1 MPKITTN
8 GTAAVRLLSLDR
20 TRGASQQFFNSIIVV
35 PDVGNTGDT
44 YLGFPLRAGGVEGA
58 VSATNYDA
66 IVKAGSD
73 KSVTVPGEPGAAIDA
88 SKVWF
93 LPVVADEGGAWF
105 AGVKS

>member
-20 TRGASQQFFNSIIVV
+20 TRPASQQFFSSIIVV
-35 PDVGNTGDT
+35 PDVGNTGDS
-44 YLGFPLRAGGVEGA
+44 YLGFPREAGGVEGA
-58 VSATNYDA
+58 VSSTNYDA

-73 KSVTVPGEPGAAIDA
+73 KSVTVPGEPGADVDA
-88 SKVWF
+88 SKVF
-93 LPVVADEGGAWF
+93 YLPAVADEGGAWF

>member
-1 MPKITTN
+1 MPKIVTN
-8 GTAAVRLLSLDR
+8 GTSAVRLLSLDR
-20 TRGASQQFFNSIIVV
+20 SRPASQQFFSSIVVV

-44 YLGFPLRAGGVEGA
+44 YLGFPIEAGGVEGA
-58 VSATNYDA
+58 VSSTKYDA

-73 KSVTVPGEPGAAIDA
+73 KSVTVPGEPGAVIDA

-93 LPVVADEGGAWF
+93 LPAVADEGGAWF